1 MNLSLVMMALGSF
14 RFGMKQDA
22 HQEMQRSSP
31 YRWHAVKRVGRAPAL
46 QYGGPGVE
54 EMRLQGVIYPH
65 FRGGLRQVD
74 AMRVQAGTG
83 VPFMMVDGMGWVW
96 KRWVIVNV
104 SDTKSFFMPDG
115 APRKI
120 EFTVTLQAYGPDG
133 LGGLGGLIKGLF

>member
-1 MNLSLVMMALGSF
+1 
-14 RFGMKQDA
+14 
-22 HQEMQRSSP
+22 
-31 YRWHAVKRVGRAPAL
+31 L

-74 AMRVQAGTG
+74 AMRAQAGTG

-104 SDTKSFFMPDG
+104 SDTKSILCPMARPAKSNSRSPCKPTAPMGWG
-115 APRKI
+115 AW
-120 EFTVTLQAYGPDG
+120 AG
-133 LGGLGGLIKGLF
+133 